1 MRHRTFGRLGWQV
14 GEVGYGMWGMGEWTG
29 SNDKESMASLQL
41 AVSKDVSFFDTAQS
55 YGDGHSE
62 QMLGILLAG
71 HRGKRIFVATK
82 VPPKNREWPSRPGVP
97 FGEVFARAYVREYV
111 DISRSNLGVDTI
123 DLLQLHVWDDNWL
136 ASGELKQTI
145 AELKREGSIRAF
157 GLSLNRREPWNGIAA
172 VRSGLVDS
180 VQVVYNVFDQSAEDE
195 LFPACRENNVAVVAR
210 CPFDEGSLIGN
221 LTLRSTW
228 PAGDWRSGYFGPK
241 NLAQSV
247 ARADALKPLLPAG
260 MSLAEMALRFILSNP
275 DVCGVIPGMRTV
287 AHVESNTAASDA
299 GPLSPELIAKL
310 RAHRWN
316 RQTPRR
322 S

>member
-1 MRHRTFGRLGWQV
+1 MVHANGASDAVVDVVDIERHHFAAGIVDGVALALHRLRHLPLLV
-14 GEVGYGMWGMGEWTG
+14 GGL
-29 SNDKESMASLQL
+29 D
-41 AVSKDVSFFDTAQS
+41 AVTRVSTTNR
-55 YGDGHSE
+55 
-62 QMLGILLAG
+62 AG

-97 FGEVFARAYVREYV
+97 FGEVFPRAYVREYV
-111 DISRSNLGVDTI
+111 DISRSNLGGDTI

-145 AELKREGSIRAF
+145 AELKREVSIRAF

-228 PAGDWRSGYFGPK
+228 PAGDWRSGYFGPNK
-241 NLAQSV
+241 CSRPSRHASS
-247 ARADALKPLLPAG
+247 D
-260 MSLAEMALRFILSNP
+260 
-275 DVCGVIPGMRTV
+275 
-287 AHVESNTAASDA
+287 TA
-299 GPLSPELIAKL
+299 PW
-310 RAHRWN
+310 R
-316 RQTPRR
+316 
-322 S
+322 